1 MSSEYE
7 RFNNE
12 DVEGGKQAVP
22 PSYGT
27 IGEAPSAP
35 AYPVQ
40 QSPPQ
45 NTGQQPATLITLG
58 KIPQVSG
65 QQTMVHV
72 AAGPIPKDYFGF
84 ALFVTIC
91 CCLPFGV
98 VGLVKS
104 SEVKS
109 RAAVG
114 DYTGATI
121 SSSEARRW
129 SWTGCITGVIMWV
142 IGLVMTCVYIGLVA
156 ACNAGN
162 C

>member
-1 MSSEYE
+1 MSSGYE

-12 DVEGGKQAVP
+12 DVEKTGD
-22 PSYGT
+22 
-27 IGEAPSAP
+27 AP
-35 AYPVQ
+35 AYPIQ
-40 QSPPQ
+40 QFPPQ
-45 NTGQQPATLITLG
+45 YTVQQPATLPLG
-58 KIPQVSG
+58 QIPQVPG
-65 QQTMVHV
+65 QQTIMHV

-91 CCLPFGV
+91 CCLPFGI

-104 SEVKS
+104 SEVKN
-109 RAAVG
+109 RAAAG

-129 SWTGCITGVIMWV
+129 SWAGCI
-142 IGLVMTCVYIGLVA
+142 IGGITWGIALIVTCVYIGLIVA

-162 C
+162 CYNY